1 MVVFFEVSGEP
12 VLCLPSYKYVDRNQ
26 GISIAGFVVVS
37 HRVAL
42 EVGMLSDVVIFLS
55 FVISKMPDARPHLM
69 ILSSP
74 PGPGH

>member
-42 EVGMLSDVVIFLS
+42 EVGMLSDEENSCHCFLFRTLARFS
-55 FVISKMPDARPHLM
+55 SISDFLDKRL
-69 ILSSP
+69 
-74 PGPGH
+74 